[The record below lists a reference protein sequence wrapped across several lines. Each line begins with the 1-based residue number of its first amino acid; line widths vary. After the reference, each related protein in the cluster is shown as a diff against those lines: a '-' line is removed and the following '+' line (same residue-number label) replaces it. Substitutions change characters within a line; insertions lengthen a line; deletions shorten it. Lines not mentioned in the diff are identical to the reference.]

1 MTEKSNDELWR
12 SLGGIEKSQ
21 ELILRT
27 LSENRVADATYRTDI
42 RAEMGGLR
50 GDVRDV
56 QSDVRSVTETVTEMR
71 PKVVTL
77 EERRLMERGANR
89 LWGTAASVAHVFSV
103 MFGGLLLYLFQRWL
117 GNPK

>member
-1 MTEKSNDELWR
+1 MTDKSNDELWR

-50 GDVRDV
+50 EDVRDV
-56 QSDVRSVTETVTEMR
+56 QSDVRSVTETVTELR
-71 PKVVTL
+71 PKVMTL
-77 EERRLMERGANR
+77 EEGRQMARGASR
-89 LWGTAASVAHVFSV
+89 LWSAAGSVAHIISV
-103 MFGGLLLYLFQRWL
+103 AFGGLLLYLFQRWL
-117 GNPK
+117 GK